1 MATIDWTNTYAQR
14 KLAHTMASEWVEY
27 AEIIAEALDMS
38 HSPDT
43 KAQRKASVQTA
54 APQVAELL
62 SMLTQFR
69 DSVDPIKPDHTES
82 GRS

>member
-43 KAQRKASVQTA
+43 KA

-82 GRS
+82 GPS